1 MWRWRVFEVEHRL
14 RHHFI
19 AAQPNSMLPFGLM
32 PRSTM
37 LPGGAQFAQ
46 RSASHHGKDRSAP
59 RLRICALHARHHL
72 PHLRILLRLAATA
85 GSALISGCV
94 AGVACVRKRGT
105 HSSPEP
111 LHKSRIFFFHRV
123 IIIVEPKP
131 DPMVVPFRSLRAA
144 RNKRY
149 NPGNQRSQ
157 HTDMPFTEEGANS
170 ARWR

>member
-1 MWRWRVFEVEHRL
+1 MAMAVFEVEHRL

-19 AAQPNSMLPFGLM
+19 AAHTKLKLPFGLM

-37 LPGGAQFAQ
+37 LPGGGAICE

-59 RLRICALHARHHL
+59 RLAHLRLHARHHL
-72 PHLRILLRLAATA
+72 PHLRILLRLGGYS

-94 AGVACVRKRGT
+94 AGVACVMKEGT

-111 LHKSRIFFFHRV
+111 LHKSRIFFFSSRY
-123 IIIVEPKP
+123 IIVEPKP
-131 DPMVVPFRSLRAA
+131 DPMVVPFRSAPGG

-157 HTDMPFTEEGANS
+157 HTEYALPEEGANS